1 MKLRPLIIA
10 SIILFAHGAAHA
22 QMAVIDSAGLGQAI
36 KQVQAWEK
44 QYKQM
49 IEQQNQLKQQLTAA
63 TGSRGLGGL
72 ASNPLLQATVP
83 SELPEIY
90 QALQSQG
97 WSGLSVMAQAIRLQ
111 GKLYNCENRSGDA
124 LITCQRLL
132 NNGAQQQALLQQAL
146 ALTTARSTQIQAL
159 QQHINATS
167 DPKSI
172 AELQARLQVETTQ
185 VGNDAN
191 RLALMRG
198 LAEAADRSAEQAVRE
213 KVLHSLTL
221 KTNGSEN
228 FHFVPMK

>member
-1 MKLRPLIIA
+1 MKLRSLMIA
-10 SIILFAHGAAHA
+10 SVIVFMHGAANA
-22 QMAVIDSAGLGQAI
+22 QFAVIDVAGLTQAI
-36 KQVQAWEK
+36 KQVEAWEK

-49 IEQQNQLKQQLTAA
+49 TEQQNQLKHQLNAA

-72 ASNPLLQATVP
+72 SSNPLLQGTVP
-83 SELPEIY
+83 SDLPEMY
-90 QALQSQG
+90 KALQSRG
-97 WSGLSVMAQAIRLQ
+97 WSGLSTAGQAIRLQ
-111 GKLYNCENRSGDA
+111 SKIYNCENRSGEA

-146 ALTTARSTQIQAL
+146 ALTTARSAQIQTL

-191 RLALMRG
+191 RLVLMQG
-198 LAEAADRSAEQAVRE
+198 LAAAADRSAEQAMRE
-213 KVLHSLTL
+213 KVLHSLSL
-221 KTNGSEN
+221 NTNGSET